1 MNLVNFSCSERV
13 RTGCAVFGAAAAV
26 LLCASH
32 AFARQ
37 TRGDQIDDLV
47 RDAVARFQEAPS
59 APPAAAVPRVEQT
72 AGPAVSLT
80 LEQAIQTALDK
91 NLDIAARRLNAQTFD
106 FAIAGARAIYRPT
119 VSALVG
125 DYRQTATPIT
135 LLTGG
140 AEVTT
145 HAGSFNGAFT
155 QNLQQGG
162 GNLQILWN
170 NSRVNSNS
178 FFYNFN
184 PAYNTALAAQYT
196 QPILRGVHFDAA
208 RHQIAVTAINRSMS
222 ELQVK
227 TTVANTIVAV
237 RNAYWD
243 LVLATESIDVAKTSV
258 DLAHQL
264 VQENRKRV
272 ETGTM
277 TGLDL
282 ITAESQEAN
291 DTHVLVVAQ
300 GNARTAELAL
310 KRLLVTGPDDP
321 LWRETITP
329 ADQPNDRLLPIDL
342 EAALRRALTERTDVA
357 EARQQAAAN
366 DATLGYLRE
375 QTRPQADLVASLG
388 LAGLGGAQLIRAA
401 NGGDAL
407 SIFSAPIVGTTSGTY
422 FSALGSLG
430 TLKYPTWS
438 IALNFSYPIG
448 YSAAKAEAARAE
460 VQAKEAATQTRQI
473 EVQVVNDVT
482 AAAIE
487 ARNTFD
493 EIATARQAGEMAAR
507 RLDAEQ
513 KKFAAGL
520 STSYLVVEAQRN
532 LSDARRAVLRA
543 EIAYQKALVEF
554 DRAQQTTLQ
563 SAGVTIVAPAG
574 VGTAP
579 VGSGQRALPAPAGS
593 LF

>member
-1 MNLVNFSCSERV
+1 
-13 RTGCAVFGAAAAV
+13 
-26 LLCASH
+26 
-32 AFARQ
+32 
-37 TRGDQIDDLV
+37 
-47 RDAVARFQEAPS
+47 
-59 APPAAAVPRVEQT
+59 
-72 AGPAVSLT
+72 
-80 LEQAIQTALDK
+80 
-91 NLDIAARRLNAQTFD
+91 
-106 FAIAGARAIYRPT
+106 
-119 VSALVG
+119 
-125 DYRQTATPIT
+125 
-135 LLTGG
+135 
-140 AEVTT
+140 
-145 HAGSFNGAFT
+145 
-155 QNLQQGG
+155 
-162 GNLQILWN
+162 
-170 NSRVNSNS
+170 
-178 FFYNFN
+178 
-184 PAYNTALAAQYT
+184 
-196 QPILRGVHFDAA
+196 
-208 RHQIAVTAINRSMS
+208 
-222 ELQVK
+222 
-227 TTVANTIVAV
+227 
-237 RNAYWD
+237 
-243 LVLATESIDVAKTSV
+243 
-258 DLAHQL
+258 
-264 VQENRKRV
+264 
-272 ETGTM
+272 M

-282 ITAESQEAN
+282 VTAESQEAN
-291 DTHVLVVAQ
+291 DTHVFVVAQ
-300 GNARTAELAL
+300 GSARTAELAL

-321 LWRETITP
+321 LWRQTITP
-329 ADQPNDRLLPIDL
+329 ADRPDDRLLPIDL
-342 EAALRRALTERTDVA
+342 EAALRRALAERTDVA

-375 QTRPQADLVASLG
+375 QIRPQADLVASLG

-482 AAAIE
+482 AAAIDV
-487 ARNTFD
+487 RNTFD
-493 EIATARQAGEMAAR
+493 EITTARQASEMAAR

-513 KKFAAGL
+513 KKFTVGL

-532 LSDARRAVLRA
+532 LGDARRAVLRA

-563 SAGVTIVAPAG
+563 SAGVTIVTPAG